1 MDHKR
6 RSKILILPFS
16 LWFAFLVA
24 GPFLLIFITS
34 FLTRNEFGQLE
45 FTLSLSA
52 YRQLFDPLYL
62 EVLLRTALMA
72 LTNTLACLLLA
83 YPFAFYISR
92 LPKAS
97 ANKVIALVMI
107 PFWTNYLLRVLAF
120 MDVLRLEFF
129 GITWVYTYPGMLLAM
144 IYNYLPFA
152 LLPLYSTLEKIDSS
166 LIEAAFDL
174 GASRRQ
180 IFSRVLWPLSKVG
193 VYTAALLVFIPS
205 LGEFLIPTIVGG
217 GQNFFLGT
225 FLEHQF
231 LTAHNWPLGSAA
243 IVFLIML
250 SLFFLRFVKS
260 STQERYV

>member
-1 MDHKR
+1 MDHQR
-6 RSKILILPFS
+6 RSKILILPFA
-16 LWFAFLVA
+16 LWFGFLVA
-24 GPFLLIFITS
+24 GPLLLIFVTS

-45 FTLSLSA
+45 FHFSLAA

-72 LTNTLACLLLA
+72 LINTVACLLLA
-83 YPFAFYISR
+83 YPFAFYLSR

-97 ANKVIALVMI
+97 ANKLIALIMI
-107 PFWTNYLLRVLAF
+107 PFWTNFLLRVLAF
-120 MDVLRLEFF
+120 MDVLRIAPF
-129 GITWVYTYPGMLLAM
+129 GITLVYTQVGMLLAM
-144 IYNYLPFA
+144 VYNYLPFA

-166 LIEAAFDL
+166 LLEAAFDL
-174 GASRRQ
+174 GASKRQ
-180 IFSRVLWPLSKVG
+180 IFLRILWPLSQSG
-193 VYTAALLVFIPS
+193 IYSAALLVFIPS

-231 LTAHNWPLGSAA
+231 LTAHNWPFGSAA
-243 IVFLIML
+243 IVFIIVL
-250 SLFFLRFVKS
+250 SGFFLRFVKA